1 MSKPNFENNINEL
14 EEIVLKLETGD
25 ASLNECIS
33 LFEKGAR
40 LTEECTKMIDEAEQK
55 IKILFENGQT
65 VTEEDFAQEE

>member
-25 ASLNECIS
+25 ASLDECIS

>member
-25 ASLNECIS
+25 ASLDECIS

-40 LTEECTKMIDEAEQK
+40 LTDECTKMIDEAEQK